1 MALLS
6 GSAESQVAYRG
17 DGERMYY
24 RAYAHRMEIHFQVD
38 RVVLC
43 RFSDPEKLGIVKI
56 KAEISPP
63 DRYHPQAWAKNVD
76 HGDPGARLAFHLTLT
91 SLDGKEHS
99 FYASVSGE
107 KAAKKANSFVDWMLG
122 ATDEEIAQRPRRY
135 LLIQSK
141 PECTATV
148 LKPFIGGAYTDNDGN
163 ILPIIKRLKM
173 GQ

>member
-1 MALLS
+1 
-6 GSAESQVAYRG
+6 
-17 DGERMYY
+17 
-24 RAYAHRMEIHFQVD
+24 
-38 RVVLC
+38 
-43 RFSDPEKLGIVKI
+43 
-56 KAEISPP
+56 
-63 DRYHPQAWAKNVD
+63 
-76 HGDPGARLAFHLTLT
+76 
-91 SLDGKEHS
+91 
-99 FYASVSGE
+99 
-107 KAAKKANSFVDWMLG
+107 MLG